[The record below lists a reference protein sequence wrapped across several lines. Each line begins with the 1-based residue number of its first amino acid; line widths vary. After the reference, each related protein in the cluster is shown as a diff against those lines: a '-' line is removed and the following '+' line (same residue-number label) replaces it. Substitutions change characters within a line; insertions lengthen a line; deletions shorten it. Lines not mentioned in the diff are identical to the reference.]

1 MKNTQDKFYAA
12 LDIGT
17 NSFHM
22 IVARLNKRGR
32 LKIVDRAREVI
43 RLGTEN
49 SSAEKLISPNEIKRS
64 IDILNN
70 FKNLVKLYNAELM
83 SAATSAVRE
92 SKNKEEFC
100 SEILKNTGINI
111 RIITGREEAELIF
124 NGIKNDVDISKNKVL
139 CIDIGGGSTELIAA
153 DRGQIQY
160 SESFDMGAVKL
171 TKKFFPDYNLD
182 EKRIEDCRQYVRRE
196 ILNDKKI
203 SKGEKFD
210 YLVGSSG
217 TIEASEEMINFQSG
231 PDPASTDNNKRN
243 ISENEN
249 HPSFD
254 YADYKKLVTKILSAE
269 TIEDRLK
276 IQGMETKRADIIQ
289 SGIIIL
295 DEVFEMF
302 NVRKMVV
309 SKYALREGII
319 YNLINE

>member
-1 MKNTQDKFYAA
+1 MKNTQDKYYAA

-22 IVARLNKRGR
+22 IIARLNKKGG

-43 RLGTEN
+43 RLGTED

-92 SKNKEEFC
+92 SKNKGEFC

-124 NGIKNDVDISKNKVL
+124 NGIKNDVDISNDRIL
-139 CIDIGGGSTELIAA
+139 CVDIGGGSTELIAA
-153 DRGQIQY
+153 DKERILY

-171 TKKFFPDYNLD
+171 TKKFFPDYKLS
-182 EKRIEDCRQYVRRE
+182 EKRIEDCRNYVRGE
-196 ILNDKKI
+196 ILKDKNI
-203 SKGEKFD
+203 IKGEKFD
-210 YLVGSSG
+210 YLAGSSG
-217 TIEASEEMINFQSG
+217 TIEASEEMINFKKKNV
-231 PDPASTDNNKRN
+231 TEKV
-243 ISENEN
+243 N
-249 HPSFD
+249 HPSFS
-254 YADYKKLVTKILSAE
+254 YSQYKKLVTKILSAK

-295 DEVFEMF
+295 DEIFEMF

-309 SKYALREGII
+309 SRYALREGII
-319 YNLINE
+319 YSLINE